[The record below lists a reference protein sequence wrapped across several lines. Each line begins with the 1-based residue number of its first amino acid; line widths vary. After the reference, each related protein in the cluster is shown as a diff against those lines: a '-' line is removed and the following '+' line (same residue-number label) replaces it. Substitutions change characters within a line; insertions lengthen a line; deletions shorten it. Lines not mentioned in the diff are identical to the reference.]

1 MYEDEDTWEKHYK
14 EWKRLLPSIT
24 QDYRLRVFKRLIS
37 EYENKGL
44 KRSRAGS

>member
-1 MYEDEDTWEKHYK
+1 MSVLYEDEDTWEKHYK

-37 EYENKGL
+37 EYENKG
-44 KRSRAGS
+44 